1 MHVRKNDKVKVI
13 SGNDRGKIGQVLKV
27 FPETNKVIVEKV
39 NLIKRHTKRSQDMPQ
54 GGIIEKEGPIM
65 VSTVMLICP
74 KCGEASRTG
83 AGGPRGRLARAVV
96 QELRRDVGRVDGTS
110 GRNEQ
115 RWRRRRKWRR
125 PPSRPAPGRNRGC
138 ASTTSSRL

>member
-39 NLIKRHTKRSQDMPQ
+39 NLIKRHTKRSQAMPQ
-54 GGIIEKEGPIM
+54 GGIIEKEGPIT

-74 KCGEASRTG
+74 KCGEAARTG
-83 AGGPRGRLARAVV
+83 RVVLADGSRARSCKSCG
-96 QELRRDVGRVDGTS
+96 EMLG
-110 GRNEQ
+110 E
-115 RWRRRRKWRR
+115 
-125 PPSRPAPGRNRGC
+125 
-138 ASTTSSRL
+138 

>member
-39 NLIKRHTKRSQDMPQ
+39 NLIKRHTKRSQQMPQ

-74 KCGEASRTG
+74 KCGEAARTG
-83 AGGPRGRLARAVV
+83 RVVLADGSRARSCKSCG
-96 QELRRDVGRVDGTS
+96 EMLG
-110 GRNEQ
+110 E
-115 RWRRRRKWRR
+115 
-125 PPSRPAPGRNRGC
+125 
-138 ASTTSSRL
+138 